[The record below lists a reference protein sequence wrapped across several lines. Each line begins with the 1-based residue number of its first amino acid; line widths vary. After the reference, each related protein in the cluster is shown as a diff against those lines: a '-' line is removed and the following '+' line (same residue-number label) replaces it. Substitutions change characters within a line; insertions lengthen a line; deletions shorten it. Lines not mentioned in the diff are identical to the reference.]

1 MSEISVNPN
10 QKISIIYDGQCPFCS
25 SYVKLL
31 RIRENLGTV
40 SLINART
47 SPEEVLLEIKAAGL
61 DLNEGMV
68 VKIDDRMYYGAEAI
82 HVLASVSTKF
92 GMFNRINGFIFRSAR
107 LSRFLYPFM
116 RTCRNATLKIL
127 GRKKISSL

>member
-1 MSEISVNPN
+1 MSDISVDPQ

-25 SYVKLL
+25 SYVQLL
-31 RIRENLGTV
+31 RIRDSLGTV
-40 SLINART
+40 SLIDART
-47 SPEEVLLEIKAAGL
+47 SPDEVLLEIKAAGL
-61 DLNEGMV
+61 DLDEGMV
-68 VKIDDRMYYGAEAI
+68 VKIDDRMYSGAEAI

-107 LSRFLYPFM
+107 LSRLIYPLM
-116 RTCRNATLKIL
+116 RTCRNAALKIL